1 MELLGELIRARALEE
16 VLSRIPAHGDPV
28 RRRAVSPALPAARAL
43 RRASD
48 GSGDVFSLRV
58 GSPAA
63 ALGMGATPHEVLRQ
77 ALGRDGAPARGRDPG
92 GFPTDWD
99 RGLLA
104 PFHLPGILVEVMAG
118 IALSFRLRGEA
129 RVALL
134 VDDVAATGSGDW
146 HEGLNFAA
154 VREVPMV
161 LVVDASRRR
170 PTDSATESMAD
181 RAPAYGFAAHLVPG
195 TDPRAVE
202 GAVWAA
208 AEAART
214 GGGLQVV
221 EVTAPQDDPV
231 EWLLRTQVASDA
243 LTAEDAAERV
253 RQAEEEMLGALAEV
267 EAEPEPDP
275 SVALDSYS
283 PSPAPWSA
291 P

>member
-1 MELLGELIRARALEE
+1 M
-16 VLSRIPAHGDPV
+16 
-28 RRRAVSPALPAARAL
+28 
-43 RRASD
+43 
-48 GSGDVFSLRV
+48 GDVFSLRV

-63 ALGMGATPHEVLRQ
+63 ALSMGASPREILRQ
-77 ALGRDGAPARGRDPG
+77 ALGRAVAPAQGRDPG

-118 IALSFRLRGEA
+118 IAFSFRIRGQA

-154 VREVPMV
+154 VADVPMV
-161 LVVDASRRR
+161 LVVDAARRR
-170 PTDSATESMAD
+170 PMDTATESMAD
-181 RAPAYGFAAHLVPG
+181 RAPAYGFAAHTVPG

-202 GAVWAA
+202 GIIWTA

-221 EVTAPQDDPV
+221 EVTAPREDPV
-231 EWLLRTQVASDA
+231 DWLLRTRVASEA
-243 LTAEDAAERV
+243 LTAEDASARV
-253 RQAEEEMLGALAEV
+253 REAEDEMARALAEV
-267 EAEPEPDP
+267 EAEPQPDP
-275 SVALDSYS
+275 ALALN
-283 PSPAPWSA
+283 PGNPPHAPWSA
-291 P
+291 PCP